1 MKNAILNTSME
12 KNFNELLAA
21 LADTE
26 TFEITLTDGKAYK
39 FRQLTTNQ
47 LKELVK
53 TVVDSPLTQSVFNTT
68 LSKIMKESLV
78 GEGSFNVI
86 DRLLFA
92 IETRIQSLSPSVTI
106 TQDERSTTIDL
117 IEVRN
122 KLVKAIADNS
132 ALLEDKSFETSQLKL
147 TFGVPSVKTETQ
159 LNEELYKN
167 VDINVQTPEELRKI
181 LGDAFINEI
190 AKAIKTIEIS
200 DKTMD
205 LSSVNFKARLKTV
218 ESLPASSIQKVIEY
232 IEQHKKAIEDCLI
245 VSEGVSVPIDG
256 SLFSLR

>member
-1 MKNAILNTSME
+1 ME

-26 TFEITLTDGKAYK
+26 TFELTLTDGKTYN

-53 TVVDSPLTQSVFNTT
+53 TVVDSPLTQSVFNTA

-78 GEGSFNVI
+78 GEGAFNVI

-92 IETRIQSLSPSVTI
+92 IETRIQSLSPSVTVT
-106 TQDERSTTIDL
+106 TQDDKSVTIDL
-117 IEVRN
+117 LEVKS
-122 KLVKAIADNS
+122 KLSKSIASNT
-132 ALLEDKSFETSQLKL
+132 ALLQDKTIETSQLKL
-147 TFGVPSVKTETQ
+147 TVGVPTIKTETQ

-200 DKTMD
+200 EKTMD
-205 LSSVNFKARLKTV
+205 LSTVNFKSRLKTV

-232 IEQHKKAIEDCLI
+232 IEQHKKAIEDCLVI
-245 VSEGVSVPIDG
+245 SEGVSVPIDG

>member
-1 MKNAILNTSME
+1 ME

-21 LADTE
+21 LAETE
-26 TFEITLTDGKAYK
+26 TFDVTLTDGKSHT

-53 TVVDSPLTQSVFNTT
+53 TVVDSPLTQAAFNTT

-78 GEGSFNVI
+78 GEGDFSVI
-86 DRLLFA
+86 DRLIFA

-106 TQDERSTTIDL
+106 TQDEKTTKIDL
-117 IEVRN
+117 ME
-122 KLVKAIADNS
+122 VKAKLASAIAAN
-132 ALLEDKSFETSQLKL
+132 AELLQDKVIETPQLKL
-147 TFGVPSVKTETQ
+147 TVGVPSIKTETQ

-167 VDINVQTPEELRKI
+167 VSIDVQTPEELRKI

-190 AKAIKTIEIS
+190 AKAIKVIEIS
-200 DKTMD
+200 DKSMD
-205 LSSVNFKARLKTV
+205 LSSVNFKSRLKTV

-232 IEQHKKAIEDCLI
+232 IEQHKKVVEDCLV

>member
-1 MKNAILNTSME
+1 M
-12 KNFNELLAA
+12 
-21 LADTE
+21 
-26 TFEITLTDGKAYK
+26 
-39 FRQLTTNQ
+39 
-47 LKELVK
+47 
-53 TVVDSPLTQSVFNTT
+53 
-68 LSKIMKESLV
+68 
-78 GEGSFNVI
+78 
-86 DRLLFA
+86 
-92 IETRIQSLSPSVTI
+92 
-106 TQDERSTTIDL
+106 
-117 IEVRN
+117 RN
-122 KLVKAIADNS
+122 KLVKAIADNA
-132 ALLEDKSFETSQLKL
+132 ALLQDKTIETSQLKL
-147 TFGVPSVKTETQ
+147 TVGVPSVKTETQ

-167 VDINVQTPEELRKI
+167 VDINVLTPEELRKI

-205 LSSVNFKARLKTV
+205 LSSVNFKTRLKTV

>member
-1 MKNAILNTSME
+1 ME

-21 LADTE
+21 LAETE
-26 TFEITLTDGKAYK
+26 TFDITLTDGKAYK

-68 LSKIMKESLV
+68 LSKIMKDSLV

-106 TQDERSTTIDL
+106 TQDNKSTTIDL
-117 IEVRN
+117 IEVRD
-122 KLVKAIADNS
+122 KLIKAIADS
-132 ALLEDKSFETSQLKL
+132 ASLLEDGTYETAQLKL

-167 VDINVQTPEELRKI
+167 VDINIQTPEELRKI

-190 AKAIKTIEIS
+190 AKAIKTIEVSGKSI
-200 DKTMD
+200 D
-205 LSSVNFKARLKTV
+205 LSSVNFKSRLKTV
-218 ESLPASSIQKVIEY
+218 EALPASSIQKVIEY
-232 IEQHKKAIEDCLI
+232 IEKHKKAIEDSLI
-245 VSEGVSVPIDG
+245 ASEGVSVPIDG

>member
-1 MKNAILNTSME
+1 MSFALISTME

-21 LADTE
+21 LAETE
-26 TFEITLTDGKAYK
+26 TFDITLTDGKAYK

-68 LSKIMKESLV
+68 LSKIMKDSLV

-92 IETRIQSLSPSVTI
+92 VETRIQSLSPSVTI
-106 TQDERSTTIDL
+106 TQDEKSITINL
-117 IEVRN
+117 IEVRD
-122 KLVKAIADNS
+122 KLIKAIVDSA
-132 ALLEDKSFETSQLKL
+132 ALLEDSTFETAQLKL

-190 AKAIKTIEIS
+190 AKAIKTIEVTGKSI
-200 DKTMD
+200 D
-205 LSSVNFKARLKTV
+205 LSSVNFKSRLKTV
-218 ESLPASSIQKVIEY
+218 EALPASSIQKVIEY
-232 IEQHKKAIEDCLI
+232 IEKHKKAIEDSLI

>member
-1 MKNAILNTSME
+1 ME

-21 LADTE
+21 LSDTE
-26 TFEITLTDGKAYK
+26 TFELTLTDGKAYN

-53 TVVDSPLTQSVFNTT
+53 AVVDSPLTQSVFNTT

-92 IETRIQSLSPSVTI
+92 IETRIQSLSPSVTVT
-106 TQDERSTTIDL
+106 TQDDKSVTIDL
-117 IEVRN
+117 LEVKS
-122 KLVKAIADNS
+122 KLSKAIASNA
-132 ALLEDKSFETSQLKL
+132 ALLQDKTIETSQLKL
-147 TFGVPSVKTETQ
+147 TVGVPTIKTETQ

-200 DKTMD
+200 EKTMD
-205 LSSVNFKARLKTV
+205 LSTVNFKSRLKTV

-232 IEQHKKAIEDCLI
+232 IEQHKKAIEDCLVI
-245 VSEGVSVPIDG
+245 SEGVSVPIDG

>member
-1 MKNAILNTSME
+1 ME

-26 TFEITLTDGKAYK
+26 TFDITLTDGKAYK

-53 TVVDSPLTQSVFNTT
+53 TVVDSPLTQSVFNTA
-68 LSKIMKESLV
+68 LSKIMKDSLV

-92 IETRIQSLSPSVTI
+92 IETRIQSLSPSVTVT
-106 TQDERSTTIDL
+106 TQEDKSVTIDL
-117 IEVRN
+117 VEVKN
-122 KLVKAIADNS
+122 KLNKAIVTNA
-132 ALLEDKSFETSQLKL
+132 ALLQDKTIETPQLKL
-147 TFGVPSVKTETQ
+147 TVGVPTVKTETQ

-167 VDINVQTPEELRKI
+167 IDINVQTPEELRKI

-200 DKTMD
+200 EKTMD
-205 LSSVNFKARLKTV
+205 LSSVNFKSRLKTV

-232 IEQHKKAIEDCLI
+232 IEQHKKAIEDCLV

>member
-1 MKNAILNTSME
+1 ME

-21 LADTE
+21 LAETE
-26 TFEITLTDGKAYK
+26 TFDITLTDGKAYK

-68 LSKIMKESLV
+68 LSKIMKDSLV

-92 IETRIQSLSPSVTI
+92 IETRIQSLSRSVTI
-106 TQDERSTTIDL
+106 TQDNKSTTIDL
-117 IEVRN
+117 IEVRD
-122 KLVKAIADNS
+122 KLIKAIADS
-132 ALLEDKSFETSQLKL
+132 ASLLEDSTYETAQLKL

-167 VDINVQTPEELRKI
+167 VDINIQTPEELRKI

-190 AKAIKTIEIS
+190 AKAIKTIEVSGKLI
-200 DKTMD
+200 D
-205 LSSVNFKARLKTV
+205 LSSVNFKSRLKTV
-218 ESLPASSIQKVIEY
+218 EALPASSIQKVIEY
-232 IEQHKKAIEDCLI
+232 IEKHKKAIEDSLI

>member
-1 MKNAILNTSME
+1 MQIALISTME

-21 LADTE
+21 LAEAE
-26 TFEITLTDGKAYK
+26 TFDITLTDGKAYK

-68 LSKIMKESLV
+68 LSKIMKDSLV

-92 IETRIQSLSPSVTI
+92 VETRIQSLSPSVTI
-106 TQDERSTTIDL
+106 TQDEKSITINL
-117 IEVRN
+117 IEVRD
-122 KLVKAIADNS
+122 KLIKVIADS
-132 ALLEDKSFETSQLKL
+132 AALLQDSTFETAQLKL

-190 AKAIKTIEIS
+190 AKAIKTIEVSGKSI
-200 DKTMD
+200 D
-205 LSSVNFKARLKTV
+205 LSSVNFKSRLKTV
-218 ESLPASSIQKVIEY
+218 EALPASSIQKVIEY
-232 IEQHKKAIEDCLI
+232 IEKHKKAIEDSLI